1 MLEPKAKVL
10 HPTVFR
16 MKNDKKYC
24 IRRERGRGKKRMDQG
39 MVFRKKKKL
48 KLSKMLNLVSNNFKV
63 AIIDYYNYV

>member
-1 MLEPKAKVL
+1 
-10 HPTVFR
+10 
-16 MKNDKKYC
+16 
-24 IRRERGRGKKRMDQG
+24 

>member
-1 MLEPKAKVL
+1 
-10 HPTVFR
+10 
-16 MKNDKKYC
+16 
-24 IRRERGRGKKRMDQG
+24 MDQG